1 MQEDGNFVV
10 YTKENHPTWSSNTHG
25 MHGHKFL
32 VLQGDGNLVLYNPS
46 EAGKPEHP
54 RWASN
59 TNGKAKDCV
68 LVMQDDGNL
77 VLYGGDKHAIWASKH

>member
-1 MQEDGNFVV
+1 M
-10 YTKENHPTWSSNTHG
+10 
-25 MHGHKFL
+25 

-68 LVMQDDGNL
+68 LAMQDDGNL